1 MLLHINKNNIKYIIY
16 NQKTRFD
23 TNVEDASLTD
33 LVWLNDFG
41 DTEHSYIWYN
51 ADFYSSSYLCYK
63 NGKIVTTPVT
73 AKGIYLGDSTCIN
86 NEINSKHR
94 IGSQL
99 NLKKIYFD
107 PTSKYPRRNLN
118 SLINIKRCL
127 DPSKADAIVISDK
140 ISFETYEVSSLVS
153 SKKIKDVLILY
164 SSSKN
169 CYYFIDY
176 IIDKILD
183 PNKSSYFNSVFNKY
197 KDPNLEGLYG
207 WASMLINGSVLPNDC
222 KQIYYGSV
230 VLLSNIKEVEFIE
243 NLQTKYSD
251 IMYDSDLNEIV
262 ANNQLELTED
272 SVVSLGK
279 MILSTN
285 LDDVTLGIKLLS
297 SYNIKKYPCIISI
310 YLLHNWKIIKG
321 SNSYNSKSFNY
332 ILSILEIKKEEVYE
346 GVISYIIDKLYLNST
361 NSKDKELSRNFIK
374 DSIIKKL
381 YSVYNGSLKDSYP
394 NMNFTAKFTLE

>member
-1 MLLHINKNNIKYIIY
+1 M
-16 NQKTRFD
+16 
-23 TNVEDASLTD
+23 
-33 LVWLNDFG
+33 
-41 DTEHSYIWYN
+41 
-51 ADFYSSSYLCYK
+51 
-63 NGKIVTTPVT
+63 T

-86 NEINSKHR
+86 NKINSKHR
-94 IGSQL
+94 ISSQL

-107 PTSKYPRRNLN
+107 PTSEYPRRNLN
-118 SLINIKRCL
+118 SLTNIKRCL

-262 ANNQLELTED
+262 SNNQLELTED

-297 SYNIKKYPCIISI
+297 SYNIKKYQCIISI
-310 YLLHNWKIIKG
+310 YLLHNWKIIKE

-346 GVISYIIDKLYLNST
+346 GFINYIIDKLYLNST

-381 YSVYNGSLKDSYP
+381 YSVYNVSLKDSYP

>member
-16 NQKTRFD
+16 NQKTRFN

-33 LVWLNDFG
+33 LVRLNDFG
-41 DTEHSYIWYN
+41 DTEHSYIWYDAN
-51 ADFYSSSYLCYK
+51 FYSSSYLHYN

-73 AKGIYLGDSTCIN
+73 AKGIYLGDSTYIN
-86 NEINSKHR
+86 NKINSKHR
-94 IGSQL
+94 ISSQL

-107 PTSKYPRRNLN
+107 PTSEYPRRNLN
-118 SLINIKRCL
+118 SLTNIKRCL

-140 ISFETYEVSSLVS
+140 ISFETYEVSSSVS

-222 KQIYYGSV
+222 KQIYYGPV

-310 YLLHNWKIIKG
+310 YLLHNWKIIKE

>member
-33 LVWLNDFG
+33 LVRLKDFG
-41 DTEHSYIWYN
+41 DTEHSYIWYG

-118 SLINIKRCL
+118 SLTNIKRCL

-183 PNKSSYFNSVFNKY
+183 PDKSSYFNSVFNKY
-197 KDPNLEGLYG
+197 KDPNLERLYG

-310 YLLHNWKIIKG
+310 YILHNWKIIKE
-321 SNSYNSKSFNY
+321 SNSYNSRSFNY

>member
-33 LVWLNDFG
+33 LLQLKDFG
-41 DTEHSYIWYN
+41 DTKQSYIWH
-51 ADFYSSSYLCYK
+51 DGDLYSSSYLYYK
-63 NGKIVTTPVT
+63 NGKIITTPVT
-73 AKGIYLGDSTCIN
+73 AEGIYLGDSTCIN
-86 NEINSKHR
+86 NEINFKHR

-118 SLINIKRCL
+118 SLTNIKRCL
-127 DPSKADAIVISDK
+127 DPSKADAIVVSDK
-140 ISFETYEVSSLVS
+140 ISFETYEISSLVS

-176 IIDKILD
+176 IIDNISG
-183 PNKSSYFNSVFNKY
+183 PNKSSYFNFVFNKY

-207 WASMLINGSVLPNDC
+207 WASILINGSVLPNDC

-251 IMYDSDLNEIV
+251 IIYDSDLNKIV
-262 ANNQLELTED
+262 ASNQLELTED

-297 SYNIKKYPCIISI
+297 SYNIKKYPCIISS
-310 YLLHNWKIIKG
+310 YLLHNWEIIKK
-321 SNSYNSKSFNY
+321 SNSYNSKSFNC

-346 GVISYIIDKLYLNST
+346 AGIGYIIDQLYLKST
-361 NSKDKELSRNFIK
+361 NSTDKELSRNFIK
-374 DSIIKKL
+374 DTIIKKI
-381 YSVYNGSLKDSYP
+381 YSVYNGFHKARYP
-394 NMNFTAKFTLE
+394 NMKFIPKFILE

>member
-33 LVWLNDFG
+33 LVRLKDFG
-41 DTEHSYIWYN
+41 DTKHSYIWYD
-51 ADFYSSSYLCYK
+51 ADYYSSSYLYYN

-107 PTSKYPRRNLN
+107 PTSKYPRHNLN
-118 SLINIKRCL
+118 SLTNIKRCL

-140 ISFETYEVSSLVS
+140 ISFETYEISSLVS
-153 SKKIKDVLILY
+153 SKEIKDVLILY

-176 IIDKILD
+176 IIDNISD
-183 PNKSSYFNSVFNKY
+183 PNKSSYFNFVFNKY

-207 WASMLINGSVLPNDC
+207 WASILINGSVLPNDC
-222 KQIYYGSV
+222 KQIYYGPV

-251 IMYDSDLNEIV
+251 IIYDSDLNKIV
-262 ANNQLELTED
+262 AGNQLELTED

-297 SYNIKKYPCIISI
+297 SYNIKKYSCIISI
-310 YLLHNWKIIKG
+310 YLLHNWEIIKK

-346 GVISYIIDKLYLNST
+346 GVINYIIDQLYLKST

-374 DSIIKKL
+374 GTIIKKI
-381 YSVYNGSLKDSYP
+381 YSVYNRCYKARYP
-394 NMNFTAKFTLE
+394 NMNFIPKFTLE

>member
-1 MLLHINKNNIKYIIY
+1 
-16 NQKTRFD
+16 
-23 TNVEDASLTD
+23 
-33 LVWLNDFG
+33 
-41 DTEHSYIWYN
+41 
-51 ADFYSSSYLCYK
+51 
-63 NGKIVTTPVT
+63 VT

-86 NEINSKHR
+86 NKINSKHR
-94 IGSQL
+94 ISSQL

-107 PTSKYPRRNLN
+107 PTSEYPRRNL
-118 SLINIKRCL
+118 SLTNIKRCL

-285 LDDVTLGIKLLS
+285 LDDITLGIKLLS
-297 SYNIKKYPCIISI
+297 SYNIKKYQCIISI
-310 YLLHNWKIIKG
+310 YLLHNWKIIKK
-321 SNSYNSKSFNY
+321 SNIYNSKSFNY

-346 GVISYIIDKLYLNST
+346 GFINYIIDKLYLNST

>member
-1 MLLHINKNNIKYIIY
+1 M
-16 NQKTRFD
+16 
-23 TNVEDASLTD
+23 
-33 LVWLNDFG
+33 
-41 DTEHSYIWYN
+41 
-51 ADFYSSSYLCYK
+51 
-63 NGKIVTTPVT
+63 T

-86 NEINSKHR
+86 NKINSKHR
-94 IGSQL
+94 ISSQL

-107 PTSKYPRRNLN
+107 PTSEYPRRNLN
-118 SLINIKRCL
+118 SLTNIKRCL

-140 ISFETYEVSSLVS
+140 ISFETYEVSSSVS

-251 IMYDSDLNEIV
+251 IIYDSDLNEIV

-285 LDDVTLGIKLLS
+285 LDDITLGIKLLS
-297 SYNIKKYPCIISI
+297 SYNIKKYQCIISI
-310 YLLHNWKIIKG
+310 YLLHNWKIIKE
-321 SNSYNSKSFNY
+321 SNIYNSKSFNY

-346 GVISYIIDKLYLNST
+346 GFINYIIDKLYLNST

>member
-33 LVWLNDFG
+33 LVRLKDFG
-41 DTEHSYIWYN
+41 ATEHSYIWHG

-63 NGKIVTTPVT
+63 NDKIVTTPVT

-118 SLINIKRCL
+118 SLTNIKRCL
-127 DPSKADAIVISDK
+127 DPSKADAIVINDK

-251 IMYDSDLNEIV
+251 IMYDSDLNKIV
-262 ANNQLELTED
+262 TNNQLELTED

-310 YLLHNWKIIKG
+310 YLLHNWKIIKE

-374 DSIIKKL
+374 DIIIKKL
-381 YSVYNGSLKDSYP
+381 YSVYNGALKDSYP

>member
-51 ADFYSSSYLCYK
+51 ADFYSSSYLYYK

-86 NEINSKHR
+86 NKINSKHR
-94 IGSQL
+94 ISSQL

-107 PTSKYPRRNLN
+107 PTSEYPRRNLN
-118 SLINIKRCL
+118 SLTNIKRCL

-285 LDDVTLGIKLLS
+285 LYDITLGIKLLS
-297 SYNIKKYPCIISI
+297 LYNIKKYQCIISI
-310 YLLHNWKIIKG
+310 YLLHNWKIIKE
-321 SNSYNSKSFNY
+321 SNIYNSKSFNY

-346 GVISYIIDKLYLNST
+346 GFINYIIDKLYLNST

>member
-1 MLLHINKNNIKYIIY
+1 
-16 NQKTRFD
+16 
-23 TNVEDASLTD
+23 
-33 LVWLNDFG
+33 
-41 DTEHSYIWYN
+41 
-51 ADFYSSSYLCYK
+51 
-63 NGKIVTTPVT
+63 
-73 AKGIYLGDSTCIN
+73 
-86 NEINSKHR
+86 
-94 IGSQL
+94 
-99 NLKKIYFD
+99 
-107 PTSKYPRRNLN
+107 
-118 SLINIKRCL
+118 
-127 DPSKADAIVISDK
+127 
-140 ISFETYEVSSLVS
+140 
-153 SKKIKDVLILY
+153 
-164 SSSKN
+164 
-169 CYYFIDY
+169 
-176 IIDKILD
+176 
-183 PNKSSYFNSVFNKY
+183 
-197 KDPNLEGLYG
+197 
-207 WASMLINGSVLPNDC
+207 
-222 KQIYYGSV
+222 
-230 VLLSNIKEVEFIE
+230 
-243 NLQTKYSD
+243 
-251 IMYDSDLNEIV
+251 MYDSDLNEIV

-321 SNSYNSKSFNY
+321 SNSYNSRSFNY